1 MTSRPASIGHPDL
14 PTRYR
19 GAILIPTGRIGQ
31 NQRAEEGAT
40 TGWTKPAAWI
50 FRRRVELRLA
60 LRITV
65 AGLVAFAFAH
75 LLELRQ
81 GYWAVLTAVIVVQA
95 NVGGSLKAASDRLI
109 GTLAGGLYGVVIVS
123 LIPEAGTLWRGIALA
138 MLLVPLAIAA
148 ALRPG
153 LRVAP
158 VTAIIVLLGST
169 SQTVGLLPSTTDR
182 VIEIAL
188 GSAIAFVVSLFVL
201 PTRAH
206 VQLAEAAGDALDL
219 LAELVPVLLAGL
231 SGRPEQAKVQ
241 ALYRRIRGGLAKLDT
256 FAEEARRERAS
267 LLSGEPD
274 PEPVLRTV
282 RRLRHD
288 LVMVDRATREPLVE
302 SVAGPLMPSLDDLS
316 QALVTFLRETALAFR
331 ARRPAPDLEA
341 FHRSL
346 TTFHAAMAGIRRA
359 GLTRELAGD
368 AIARIF
374 GLAFALE
381 QLGRDLDDLASRA
394 SERAGIPAGSEQ
406 KSISQS

>member
-1 MTSRPASIGHPDL
+1 M
-14 PTRYR
+14 
-19 GAILIPTGRIGQ
+19 
-31 NQRAEEGAT
+31 NN
-40 TGWTKPAAWI
+40 PAAWLS
-50 FRRRVELRLA
+50 RHRVELRLA

-65 AGLVAFAFAH
+65 AGLIAFALAH
-75 LLELRQ
+75 LMDLPQ

-109 GTLAGGLYGVVIVS
+109 GTLAGGAYGVVIVS
-123 LIPEAGTLWRGIALA
+123 LLPGSGVAWRGIALA
-138 MLLVPLAIAA
+138 LLLVPLAVAA

-158 VTAIIVLLGST
+158 VTAIIVLLGTT
-169 SQTVGLLPSTTDR
+169 SQTIGLLPSTLDR

-188 GSAIAFVVSLFVL
+188 GSGIAFVVSLFVL

-206 VQLAEAAGDALDL
+206 SQLAEAAADALDL
-219 LAELVPVLLAGL
+219 LAELVAALLAEKPD
-231 SGRPEQAKVQ
+231 SERSQ
-241 ALYRRIRGGLAKLDT
+241 ALYRPIRASLARLDI

-288 LVMVDRATREPLVE
+288 LVMVDRATREPRAE
-302 SVAGPLMPSLDDLS
+302 SVAGPLAPSLNDLTA
-316 QALVTFLRETALAFR
+316 ALVSFLHETAEAFR
-331 ARRPAPDLEA
+331 HRHPAPDLEK
-341 FHRSL
+341 FHRAL
-346 TTFHAAMAGIRRA
+346 TVYHEAMAGIRRA
-359 GLTRELAGD
+359 GLTRGLSGD

-394 SERAGIPAGSEQ
+394 NERAGKKP
-406 KSISQS
+406 ISRS